1 MIPFRTVAGRATLAA
16 VLLAVAAA
24 EATAQMRPPEVKG
37 LRGARQDPGP
47 DVPALGPGPAFD
59 AKPPDGVQPL
69 PRDLFTT
76 KDFYKDKDLWMDQR
90 YWRCNSPRQVA
101 DMRSGGAGSSTDD
114 PRIGA
119 NPPVSA
125 RWGDCKV
132 DWARENMVSP
142 YPFKTAKD
150 HYEALMADAQ
160 KRGGPTKHTY
170 ETMPKWDGA
179 YGTYTPMGRRVWNFM
194 RPFQVPTMLSLLTP
208 TYQQRMV
215 QQLYHEGV
223 NAAHAWSQSYCW
235 PEGYMRQWATGYN
248 WSRVLTTPEI
258 VLLIGTGVNRP
269 IHLNRQFPLGN
280 TTRQWYGDT
289 IGFWDGDTLITWTAN
304 VQGWNQH
311 TAWEWSD
318 SLEAIEI
325 FTPARD
331 AGGKFL
337 GLDHETIVYDP
348 EALVQPVRLLV
359 HRNFQRTWTESGR
372 LGMDLC
378 TRPMYPINGI
388 PTAVAPGQVIPYEVP
403 DMLDRPWADIWEKHL
418 EKDMSTPVEELDLG
432 FK

>member
-1 MIPFRTVAGRATLAA
+1 
-16 VLLAVAAA
+16 
-24 EATAQMRPPEVKG
+24 
-37 LRGARQDPGP
+37 
-47 DVPALGPGPAFD
+47 
-59 AKPPDGVQPL
+59 
-69 PRDLFTT
+69 
-76 KDFYKDKDLWMDQR
+76 
-90 YWRCNSPRQVA
+90 
-101 DMRSGGAGSSTDD
+101 
-114 PRIGA
+114 
-119 NPPVSA
+119 
-125 RWGDCKV
+125 
-132 DWARENMVSP
+132 
-142 YPFKTAKD
+142 
-150 HYEALMADAQ
+150 
-160 KRGGPTKHTY
+160 
-170 ETMPKWDGA
+170 
-179 YGTYTPMGRRVWNFM
+179 M

-258 VLLIGTGVNRP
+258 VLLIGNGMNRP

-280 TTRQWYGDT
+280 TVRQWYGDT

-331 AGGKFL
+331 AGGTFL

-372 LGMDLC
+372 LGVDLC

-388 PTAVAPGQVIPYEVP
+388 PTAVAPGTVIEFEVP

-418 EKDMSTPVEELDLG
+418 EKDMSRPVEELDLG

>member
-1 MIPFRTVAGRATLAA
+1 MNPFRTVAGRATLAA

-24 EATAQMRPPEVKG
+24 DATAQMRPPEVKG
-37 LRGARQDPGP
+37 LRGTRQDPGP
-47 DVPALGPGPAFD
+47 DVPALGAGPAWD
-59 AKPPDGVQPL
+59 GKAPEGVQPL

-150 HYEALMADAQ
+150 HYEALMADATR
-160 KRGGPTKHTY
+160 RGGPTKHTY

-179 YGTYTPMGRRVWNFM
+179 YGTFTPMGRRVWNFM

-258 VLLIGTGVNRP
+258 VLLIGNGMNRP
-269 IHLNRQFPLGN
+269 IHLNREFPLGN
-280 TTRQWYGDT
+280 TVRQWYGDT
-289 IGFWDGDTLITWTAN
+289 IGFWDGDTLITLTAN

-388 PTAVAPGQVIPYEVP
+388 PTAVAPGEVIPYEVP

-418 EKDMSTPVEELDLG
+418 EKDMSRPVEELDLG